1 MLSGGYG
8 WQLFFYVEFAFAVSL
23 LIAAFFLVEES
34 RYKRKVVLPVEITA
48 PRDEKPMASQTE
60 IGLETSPPLPP
71 RKTLSKQLS
80 IWSGVDREAPFFLTM
95 VRCFTYLLVPSMF
108 W

>member
-8 WQLFFYVEFAFAVSL
+8 WQLFFYVEFAFAMAL
-23 LIAAFFLVEES
+23 LIAAFFFVEES
-34 RYKRKVVLPVEITA
+34 RYTRNISIQTEVTVA
-48 PRDEKPMASQTE
+48 QDEKSQATQTE
-60 IGLETSPPLPP
+60 TRLKSSSPPA